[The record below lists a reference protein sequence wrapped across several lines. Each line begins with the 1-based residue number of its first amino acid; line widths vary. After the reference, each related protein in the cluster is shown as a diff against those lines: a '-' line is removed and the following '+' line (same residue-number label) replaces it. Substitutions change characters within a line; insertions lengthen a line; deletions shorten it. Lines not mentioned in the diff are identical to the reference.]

1 MNWSLKQRILRHVRI
16 HGGDSNALARAMHC
30 GVQKDTLM
38 TNEKGL
44 FAQAGLRNVR
54 GSTIERKIMSTKT
67 SFKRVS
73 AVTAL
78 ALAIGG
84 LTSVAANATSTATAN
99 IAITGTAAANLA
111 VTAGTAATYTV
122 TTTTNVATDIA
133 LEITDPSGNVQ
144 DIGTNVPN
152 STVGTLVTG
161 TGTATLTFS
170 NSFLAAPGKWT
181 VSSIANNAVTAT
193 FTSGIGTTASSIQGA
208 IAAGTNIQTT
218 HFYVGTTAPV
228 FVGGTGYSVTSASS
242 ISQIAGGIATF
253 NIAQD
258 NADTKYL
265 VSVTGAGSLYSAFAT
280 NTGWATS
287 NPAIAANTA
296 DGIVLNNGTNLSG
309 GVTWNPAS
317 GTTNKSYAQIQ
328 VQGLTAG
335 SATVTVTP
343 VNASG
348 VPGAAVSATATF
360 TATGSNGISA
370 ATTSIAVNNA
380 ACPAITATASAAAD
394 ASQYATNAITSAY
407 LGETVHLCV
416 SARDS
421 NNVAVSLA
429 TTSAFIN
436 SLGGTITATTATNGT
451 VTAVDYQDVL
461 GSTVTGAG
469 TFTALLTD
477 KYGNSITKT
486 VPLTIYG
493 SMATLTAT
501 NVGYA
506 ALFGGSATT
515 TAGTTATQPSLW
527 LGTGTGDAGNY
538 TSALGVI
545 ALTAK
550 DAGGNVIDLAATG
563 QSNSVTKITIDSDA
577 VAGSPSAG
585 SSDSAGATVAISTDA
600 AGVDIKGT
608 NLGTN
613 AAVVNC
619 AASTKAEALKITIS
633 GKDANGNTVA
643 AAPVTFYCS
652 AAKAAKVTVTASAT
666 AGVNVNVLDASGYP
680 VPDGTSVTLAA
691 SNGSVVAPSSKTTSN
706 GTFTT
711 AANFIGSNTASKSAV
726 TAIVGSVS
734 GTSSNVAGS
743 GSSTDSQIASLITKI
758 NALAALIAKIQ
769 KKLGVK

>member
-1 MNWSLKQRILRHVRI
+1 
-16 HGGDSNALARAMHC
+16 
-30 GVQKDTLM
+30 M

-54 GSTIERKIMSTKT
+54 SSTIERKIMSTKT

-84 LTSVAANATSTATAN
+84 LTSVAANAGTGPTAAAN
-99 IAITGTAAANLA
+99 ITITGTAADTLA
-111 VTAGTAATYTV
+111 VTAGTAATYIVSTA
-122 TTTTNVATDIA
+122 TNVATDIA

-144 DIGTNVPN
+144 DIGTSFANP
-152 STVGTLVTG
+152 TVGTLGAVTAG
-161 TGTATLTFS
+161 AATLTFS
-170 NSFLAAPGKWT
+170 TSYLAAPGKWT
-181 VSSIANNAVTAT
+181 VSSVGNNAAT
-193 FTSGIGTTASSIQGA
+193 PNSTTAIH
-208 IAAGTNIQTT
+208 AAVVATPKTTN
-218 HFYVGTTAPV
+218 FYVGTTAPV

-280 NTGWATS
+280 NATGWATS
-287 NPAIAANTA
+287 NPVLAATA
-296 DGIVLNNGTNLSG
+296 GDGIVLNNGTNLSG

-328 VQGLTAG
+328 VQGVTAG

-380 ACPAITATASAAAD
+380 ACPAITGASAAAD
-394 ASQYATNAITSAY
+394 ATQYATNAITSAY
-407 LGETVHLCV
+407 LGQTVHLCV

-451 VTAVDYQDVL
+451 VSAVDYQDAL
-461 GSTVTGAG
+461 GSIVTGAG

-515 TAGTTATQPSLW
+515 SAGSATTPSSW
-527 LGTGTGDAGNY
+527 LGTGAGDAGNS

-550 DAGGNVIDLAATG
+550 DAAGNVIDLAATG

-585 SSDSAGATVAISTDA
+585 SSDSAGATVAISTGA

>member
-54 GSTIERKIMSTKT
+54 SSTIERKIMSTKT

-99 IAITGTAAANLA
+99 IAITGTAADTLA
-111 VTAGTAATYTV
+111 VTAGTAATYIVSTA
-122 TTTTNVATDIA
+122 TNVATDIA

-144 DIGTNVPN
+144 DIGTSFANP
-152 STVGTLVTG
+152 TVGTLGAVTAG
-161 TGTATLTFS
+161 AATLTFS
-170 NSFLAAPGKWT
+170 TSYLAAPGKWT
-181 VSSIANNAVTAT
+181 VSSVGNNAAT
-193 FTSGIGTTASSIQGA
+193 PNSTTAIH
-208 IAAGTNIQTT
+208 AAVVATPKTTN
-218 HFYVGTTAPV
+218 FYVGTTAPV

-280 NTGWATS
+280 NAGWTTA
-287 NPAIAANTA
+287 NAAIAANTS

-328 VQGLTAG
+328 VQGVTAG

-380 ACPAITATASAAAD
+380 ACPAITGASAAAD
-394 ASQYATNAITSAY
+394 ATQYATNAITSAY
-407 LGETVHLCV
+407 LGQTVHLCV

-451 VTAVDYQDVL
+451 VSAVDYQDAL
-461 GSTVTGAG
+461 GSIVTGAG

-515 TAGTTATQPSLW
+515 SAGSATTPSSW
-527 LGTGTGDAGNY
+527 LGTGAGDAGNS

-550 DAGGNVIDLAATG
+550 DAAGNVIDLAATG

-585 SSDSAGATVAISTDA
+585 SSDSAGATVAISTGA

>member
-54 GSTIERKIMSTKT
+54 SSTIERKIMSTKT

-84 LTSVAANATSTATAN
+84 LTSVAANAGNPLTAN
-99 IAITGTAAANLA
+99 YGITGTAADTNA
-111 VTAGTAATYTV
+111 VTAGTAATYIV
-122 TTTTNVATDIA
+122 TTTGNVATDTA

-144 DIGTNVPN
+144 DIGN
-152 STVGTLVTG
+152 SFANATVGTLSATAGGV
-161 TGTATLTFS
+161 ATLTFS
-170 NSFLAAPGKWT
+170 TSYLAAPGKWT
-181 VSSIANNAVTAT
+181 VSAVGSNTTTFTTAT
-193 FTSGIGTTASSIQGA
+193 AIHTAMGT
-208 IAAGTNIQTT
+208 AANIKTTN
-218 HFYVGTTAPV
+218 FYVGTTAPV

-265 VSVTGAGSLYSAFAT
+265 VSVTGAGSLYSAFAK
-280 NTGWATS
+280 NTGWTTA
-287 NPAIAANTA
+287 NAALAANTGDA
-296 DGIVLNNGTNLSG
+296 IVLNNGTNLSG

-317 GTTNKSYAQIQ
+317 GTTNTSYAQIQ

-348 VPGAAVSATATF
+348 IPGAAVSATATF

-380 ACPAITATASAAAD
+380 ACPAITGASAAAD
-394 ASQYATNAITSAY
+394 ATQYATNAITSAY
-407 LGETVHLCV
+407 LGQTVHLCV

-429 TTSAFIN
+429 TTSAFIY
-436 SLGGTITATTATNGT
+436 SLGGSITATTATDGT
-451 VTAVDYQDVL
+451 RSAVDYQDAL
-461 GSTVTGAG
+461 GSIVTGAG

-515 TAGTTATQPSLW
+515 SGAGSSATTPSLW
-527 LGTGTGDAGNY
+527 LGTGAGDAGNS

-550 DAGGNVIDLAATG
+550 DAAGNVIDLAATG
-563 QSNSVTKITIDSDA
+563 QSNSVTKITINSDA

-619 AASTKAEALKITIS
+619 SASTKAEALNITIS
-633 GKDANGNTVA
+633 GKDALGNTVA

-652 AAKAAKVTVTASAT
+652 AATAKKVTVTASAT

-691 SNGSVVAPSSKTTSN
+691 SNGSVVAPSSKSTSN
-706 GTFTT
+706 GKFTT

-726 TAIVGSVS
+726 TAIVGSVT
-734 GTSSNVAGS
+734 GASSDVAGS

>member
-1 MNWSLKQRILRHVRI
+1 
-16 HGGDSNALARAMHC
+16 
-30 GVQKDTLM
+30 M

-54 GSTIERKIMSTKT
+54 SSTIERKIMSTKT

-99 IAITGTAAANLA
+99 IAITGTAADTLA

-144 DIGTNVPN
+144 DIGTNVAN
-152 STVGTLVTG
+152 ATVGTLGAVSTG
-161 TGTATLTFS
+161 AATLTFS
-170 NSFLAAPGKWT
+170 TSFLAAPGKWT
-181 VSSIANNAVTAT
+181 VSSTGN
-193 FTSGIGTTASSIQGA
+193 TTASTFTT
-208 IAAGTNIQTT
+208 AALIHTAMGTAANIKTT
-218 HFYVGTTAPV
+218 TFFVGTTAPV

-265 VSVTGAGSLYSAFAT
+265 VSVTGAGNLYSAFAT
-280 NTGWATS
+280 NAGWTTA
-287 NPAIAANTA
+287 NAAIAANTT
-296 DGIVLNNGTNLSG
+296 DTIVLNNGTNLSG

-380 ACPAITATASAAAD
+380 ACPAITGASAAAD
-394 ASQYATNAITSAY
+394 ATQFATNAITSAY
-407 LGETVHLCV
+407 LGQTVHLCV

-429 TTSAFIN
+429 TSSAFIY
-436 SLGGTITATTATNGT
+436 SLGGSITGTTATDGT
-451 VTAVDYQDVL
+451 RSAVDYQDVL
-461 GSTVTGAG
+461 GSIVTGAG

-477 KYGNSITKT
+477 KFGNSITKT

-515 TAGTTATQPSLW
+515 SAGSATTPSSW
-527 LGTGTGDAGNY
+527 LGTGAGDAGNS

-550 DAGGNVIDLAATG
+550 DAAGNVIDLAATG

-608 NLGTN
+608 NLGAN

-619 AASTKAEALKITIS
+619 SASTKAEALKITIS
-633 GKDANGNTVA
+633 GKDALGNTVA

-691 SNGSVVAPSSKTTSN
+691 SNGSVVAPSSKSTSN
-706 GTFTT
+706 GKFTT

-726 TAIVGSVS
+726 TAIVGSVT
-734 GTSSNVAGS
+734 GASSDVAGS

>member
-1 MNWSLKQRILRHVRI
+1 
-16 HGGDSNALARAMHC
+16 
-30 GVQKDTLM
+30 M

-54 GSTIERKIMSTKT
+54 SSTIERKIMSTKT

-99 IAITGTAAANLA
+99 IAITGTAADTLA
-111 VTAGTAATYTV
+111 VTAGTAATYIV

-144 DIGTNVPN
+144 DIGTSFANP
-152 STVGTLVTG
+152 TVGTLGAVTAG
-161 TGTATLTFS
+161 AATLTFS
-170 NSFLAAPGKWT
+170 TSYLAAPGKWT
-181 VSSIANNAVTAT
+181 VSSTGN
-193 FTSGIGTTASSIQGA
+193 TTASTFTT
-208 IAAGTNIQTT
+208 AALIHTAMGTAANIKTT
-218 HFYVGTTAPV
+218 TFFVGTTAPV

-280 NTGWATS
+280 NATGWATS
-287 NPAIAANTA
+287 NPVLAATA
-296 DGIVLNNGTNLSG
+296 GDGIVLNNGTNLSG
-309 GVTWNPAS
+309 GVTWNPTS

-380 ACPAITATASAAAD
+380 ACPAITGASAAAD
-394 ASQYATNAITSAY
+394 ATQYATNAITSAY
-407 LGETVHLCV
+407 LGQTVHLCV

-451 VTAVDYQDVL
+451 VSAVDYQDAL
-461 GSTVTGAG
+461 GSIVTGAG

-515 TAGTTATQPSLW
+515 SAGSATTPSSW
-527 LGTGTGDAGNY
+527 LGTGAGDAGNS

-550 DAGGNVIDLAATG
+550 DAAGNVIDLAATG

-585 SSDSAGATVAISTDA
+585 SSDSAGATVAISTGA